1 MKGKIIEIYGIEKNL
16 KGWADYLG
24 ISKQLLNY
32 KIKKSGKSEE
42 DVILTEL
49 YKVYIKEM
57 NLKGCA
63 EKIITGKNIKE
74 NKVKEKKKKK
84 IMIINDVHV
93 PYQHEGLLDEI
104 KKHKDIDCLVIGG
117 DLIDCES
124 CSSFQMLERPT
135 LEQELVSAHEFIQEI
150 NKIINTEIICIK
162 GNHEERLEREICKMQ
177 NKGLQRL
184 LDSQLLR
191 MLEEGFKFNIGTK
204 RKQYKA
210 IENFKYIDKW
220 YARLFDN
227 LVICHPKDFS
237 NVPAKIA
244 EKSAEYFLNR
254 GIIEKDDVIFIG
266 HTHKFSQ
273 IVSTRRQ
280 DVFVIENGCSCKPMD
295 YSDRGNLSYGNQ
307 VNCYTI
313 VEFEK
318 GNKINKND
326 IKTYFY

>member
-1 MKGKIIEIYGIEKNL
+1 MKGKIIEVYGMKKNL
-16 KGWADYLG
+16 KEWADYLG

-32 KIKKSGKSEE
+32 RLNKGSEIGAQIESIIKREVIKKMKKEVIEE
-42 DVILTEL
+42 
-49 YKVYIKEM
+49 KERK
-57 NLKGCA
+57 L
-63 EKIITGKNIKE
+63 E
-74 NKVKEKKKKK
+74 NKKKK

-93 PYQHEGLLDEI
+93 PYQHDGLLDEI
-104 KKHKDIDCLVIGG
+104 RKHKDMDYLVIGG

-135 LEQELVSAHEFIQEI
+135 LEEELVAAHEFIQEI
-150 NKIINTEIICIK
+150 NKIIDAEIICIK

-191 MLEEGFKFNIGTK
+191 MLEEGFKFSIGTK
-204 RKQYKA
+204 RKKYKA

-280 DVFVIENGCSCKPMD
+280 DVFVVENGCSCKPMD
-295 YSDRGNLSYGNQ
+295 YSDRGNLNYGNQ

-313 VEFEK
+313 VEFEE
-318 GNKINKND
+318 GGKIDRND
-326 IKTYFY
+326 VKTYFF

>member
-1 MKGKIIEIYGIEKNL
+1 MRGKLISIYGVEKNL
-16 KGWADYLG
+16 KEWADYLG

-32 KIKKSGKSEE
+32 KIKKGNTNVETVIIAEIFKKAKKIEE
-42 DVILTEL
+42 GINE
-49 YKVYIKEM
+49 IE
-57 NLKGCA
+57 
-63 EKIITGKNIKE
+63 IE
-74 NKVKEKKKKK
+74 NKVSNAKKKV
-84 IMIINDVHV
+84 MIINDVHV
-93 PYQHEGLLDEI
+93 PYQHEELLNEI
-104 KKHKDIDCLVIGG
+104 KKHNDIDYLVIGG

-135 LEQELVSAHEFIQEI
+135 LEEELVAAHEFIQEI
-150 NKIINTEIICIK
+150 NKIVNCEIICIK

-254 GIIEKDDVIFIG
+254 DVIEKDDIIFIG

-280 DVFVIENGCSCKPMD
+280 DVFVVENGCSCKPMD
-295 YSDRGNLSYGNQ
+295 YSDRGNLNYGNQ

-313 VEFEK
+313 VEFEE
-318 GNKINKND
+318 GCKIDRND

>member
-1 MKGKIIEIYGIEKNL
+1 MKGKMIEVYGMKKNL

-32 KIKKSGKSEE
+32 KIKKGNTNAET
-42 DVILTEL
+42 VIIAEIFKKT
-49 YKVYIKEM
+49 KKIKEGI
-57 NLKGCA
+57 N
-63 EKIITGKNIKE
+63 EIEVE
-74 NKVKEKKKKK
+74 NKISDVKKKV
-84 IMIINDVHV
+84 MIINDVHV
-93 PYQHEGLLDEI
+93 PYQHEELLNEI
-104 KKHKDIDCLVIGG
+104 RKHNDIDYLVIGG

-135 LEQELVSAHEFIQEI
+135 LEQELVEAHEFIQEI
-150 NKIINTEIICIK
+150 NKIVNCEIICIK

-210 IENFKYIDKW
+210 IKNFKYVDKW
-220 YARLFDN
+220 YTRLFDN

-254 GIIEKDDVIFIG
+254 GIIEKDDIIFIG

-280 DVFVIENGCSCKPMD
+280 DVFVVENGCSCKAMD
-295 YSDRGNLSYGNQ
+295 YSDRGNLNYGNQ

-313 VEFEK
+313 VEFEE
-318 GNKINKND
+318 GCKIDRND

>member
-1 MKGKIIEIYGIEKNL
+1 MKGNIVEIYGVEKNL

-32 KIKKSGKSEE
+32 KINKGGGNRESVIVAEIYKKCKEVDGLEE
-42 DVILTEL
+42 GV
-49 YKVYIKEM
+49 KEM
-57 NLKGCA
+57 KTNKRV
-63 EKIITGKNIKE
+63 KE
-74 NKVKEKKKKK
+74 NKKKKV
-84 IMIINDVHV
+84 MIINDVHV
-93 PYQHEGLLDEI
+93 PYQHDGLLDEI
-104 KKHKDIDCLVIGG
+104 KKHKDMDYLVIGG

-135 LEQELVSAHEFIQEI
+135 LEQELVAAHEFIQEI
-150 NKIINTEIICIK
+150 NKIINAEIICIK

-191 MLEEGFKFNIGTK
+191 MLEEGFKFSIGTK
-204 RKQYKA
+204 RKKYNA

-280 DVFVIENGCSCKPMD
+280 DVFVVENGCSCKAMD
-295 YSDRGNLSYGNQ
+295 YSDRGNLNYGNQ

-313 VEFEK
+313 VEFEE

-326 IKTYFY
+326 IKTYFF

>member
-1 MKGKIIEIYGIEKNL
+1 MMRGKMISIYGVEKNL
-16 KGWADYLG
+16 KEWADYIG

-32 KIKKSGKSEE
+32 KIKKGKANAETVIIAEIFKKAKKIEE
-42 DVILTEL
+42 GINE
-49 YKVYIKEM
+49 IE
-57 NLKGCA
+57 
-63 EKIITGKNIKE
+63 IE
-74 NKVKEKKKKK
+74 NKISNAKKKV
-84 IMIINDVHV
+84 MIINDVHV
-93 PYQHEGLLDEI
+93 PYQHEELLSEI
-104 KKHKDIDCLVIGG
+104 KKHSDIDYLVIGG

-124 CSSFQMLERPT
+124 CSSFQMLERPS
-135 LEQELVSAHEFIQEI
+135 LEEELVAAHEFIQEI
-150 NKIINTEIICIK
+150 NKIINAEIICIK

-254 GIIEKDDVIFIG
+254 DVIEKDDIIFIG

-280 DVFVIENGCSCKPMD
+280 DVFVVENGCSCKPMD
-295 YSDRGNLSYGNQ
+295 YSDRGNLNYGNQ

-313 VEFEK
+313 VEFEE
-318 GNKINKND
+318 GCKIDRND

>member
-1 MKGKIIEIYGIEKNL
+1 MRGKMIEIYGIEKNL
-16 KGWADYLG
+16 KEWADYLG

-32 KIKKSGKSEE
+32 KIKKGNTNVETVIIAEIFKKAKKIEE
-42 DVILTEL
+42 GINE
-49 YKVYIKEM
+49 IE
-57 NLKGCA
+57 
-63 EKIITGKNIKE
+63 IE
-74 NKVKEKKKKK
+74 NKISNAKKKV
-84 IMIINDVHV
+84 MIINDMHV
-93 PYQHEGLLDEI
+93 PYQHEELLSEI
-104 KKHKDIDCLVIGG
+104 KKHSDIDYLVIGG

-135 LEQELVSAHEFIQEI
+135 LEEELVAAHEFIQEI
-150 NKIINTEIICIK
+150 NKIINAEIICIK

-204 RKQYKA
+204 RKKYKA

-254 GIIEKDDVIFIG
+254 GIIEKDDIIFIG

-280 DVFVIENGCSCKPMD
+280 DVFVVENGCSCKPMD
-295 YSDRGNLSYGNQ
+295 YSDRGNLNYGNQ

-313 VEFEK
+313 VEFEE
-318 GNKINKND
+318 GGKIDRND

>member
-1 MKGKIIEIYGIEKNL
+1 MKGKIIEVYGMKKNL
-16 KGWADYLG
+16 KEWADYLG

-32 KIKKSGKSEE
+32 RLNKGSEIGAQIESIIKREVIKKMKKEVIEE
-42 DVILTEL
+42 
-49 YKVYIKEM
+49 KERK
-57 NLKGCA
+57 L
-63 EKIITGKNIKE
+63 E
-74 NKVKEKKKKK
+74 NKKKK

-93 PYQHEGLLDEI
+93 PYQNEKLLDEI
-104 KKHKDIDCLVIGG
+104 RKHKDMDYLVIGG

-135 LEQELVSAHEFIQEI
+135 LEEELVAAHEFIQEI
-150 NKIINTEIICIK
+150 NKIIDAEIICIK

-191 MLEEGFKFNIGTK
+191 MLEEGFKFSIGIK
-204 RKQYKA
+204 RKKYKA

-280 DVFVIENGCSCKPMD
+280 DVFVVENGCSCKAMD
-295 YSDRGNLSYGNQ
+295 YSDRGNLNYGNQ

-313 VEFEK
+313 VEFEE
-318 GNKINKND
+318 GCKIDRND

>member
-1 MKGKIIEIYGIEKNL
+1 MMREKLISIYGVEKNL
-16 KGWADYLG
+16 KEWADYIG

-32 KIKKSGKSEE
+32 KIKKGNTNVETVIIAEIFKKAKKIEE
-42 DVILTEL
+42 GINE
-49 YKVYIKEM
+49 IE
-57 NLKGCA
+57 
-63 EKIITGKNIKE
+63 IE
-74 NKVKEKKKKK
+74 NKISNAKKKV
-84 IMIINDVHV
+84 MIINDVHV
-93 PYQHEGLLDEI
+93 PYQHEELLNEI
-104 KKHKDIDCLVIGG
+104 KKHNDIDYLVIGG

-135 LEQELVSAHEFIQEI
+135 LEEELVAAHEFIQEI
-150 NKIINTEIICIK
+150 NKIVNCEIICIK

-254 GIIEKDDVIFIG
+254 DVIEKDDIIFIG

-280 DVFVIENGCSCKPMD
+280 DVFVVENGCSCKSMD
-295 YSDRGNLSYGNQ
+295 YSDRGNLNYGNQ

-313 VEFEK
+313 VEFEE
-318 GNKINKND
+318 GCKIDRND

>member
-1 MKGKIIEIYGIEKNL
+1 MMRGKLISIYGVEKNL
-16 KGWADYLG
+16 KEWADYIG

-32 KIKKSGKSEE
+32 KIKKGNANAETVIIAEIFKKAKKIEE
-42 DVILTEL
+42 GINE
-49 YKVYIKEM
+49 IE
-57 NLKGCA
+57 
-63 EKIITGKNIKE
+63 IE
-74 NKVKEKKKKK
+74 NKVSDVKKKV
-84 IMIINDVHV
+84 MIINDVHV
-93 PYQHEGLLDEI
+93 PYQHEKLLNEI
-104 KKHKDIDCLVIGG
+104 KKHSDIDYLVIGG

-124 CSSFQMLERPT
+124 CSSFQVLERPT
-135 LEQELVSAHEFIQEI
+135 LEEELVAAHEFIQEI
-150 NKIINTEIICIK
+150 NKIINAEIICIK

-254 GIIEKDDVIFIG
+254 DVIEKDDIIFIG

-280 DVFVIENGCSCKPMD
+280 DVFVVENGCSCKPMD
-295 YSDRGNLSYGNQ
+295 YSDRGNLNYGNQ

-313 VEFEK
+313 VEFEE
-318 GNKINKND
+318 GCKIDRND

>member
-1 MKGKIIEIYGIEKNL
+1 
-16 KGWADYLG
+16 
-24 ISKQLLNY
+24 
-32 KIKKSGKSEE
+32 
-42 DVILTEL
+42 
-49 YKVYIKEM
+49 
-57 NLKGCA
+57 
-63 EKIITGKNIKE
+63 
-74 NKVKEKKKKK
+74 
-84 IMIINDVHV
+84 
-93 PYQHEGLLDEI
+93 
-104 KKHKDIDCLVIGG
+104 
-117 DLIDCES
+117 
-124 CSSFQMLERPT
+124 
-135 LEQELVSAHEFIQEI
+135 
-150 NKIINTEIICIK
+150 
-162 GNHEERLEREICKMQ
+162 MQ

-254 GIIEKDDVIFIG
+254 GIIEKDDIIFIG

-280 DVFVIENGCSCKPMD
+280 DVFVVENGCSCKPMD
-295 YSDRGNLSYGNQ
+295 YSDRGNLNYGNQ

-313 VEFEK
+313 VEFEE

>member
-1 MKGKIIEIYGIEKNL
+1 MKGKIIEVYGMKKNL
-16 KGWADYLG
+16 KEWADYLG

-32 KIKKSGKSEE
+32 RLNKGSEIGAQIESIIKREVIKKMKKEAIEE
-42 DVILTEL
+42 
-49 YKVYIKEM
+49 KERK
-57 NLKGCA
+57 L
-63 EKIITGKNIKE
+63 E
-74 NKVKEKKKKK
+74 NKKKK

-93 PYQHEGLLDEI
+93 PYQHDGLLDEI
-104 KKHKDIDCLVIGG
+104 RKHKDMDYLVIGG

-135 LEQELVSAHEFIQEI
+135 LEEELVAAHEFIQEI
-150 NKIINTEIICIK
+150 NKIIDAEIICIK

-191 MLEEGFKFNIGTK
+191 MLEEGFKFSIGTK
-204 RKQYKA
+204 RKKYKA

-280 DVFVIENGCSCKPMD
+280 DVFVVENGCSCKPMD
-295 YSDRGNLSYGNQ
+295 YSDRGNLNYGNQ

-313 VEFEK
+313 VEFEE
-318 GNKINKND
+318 GGKIDRND

>member
-1 MKGKIIEIYGIEKNL
+1 MKGKIIEVYGMKKNL
-16 KGWADYLG
+16 KEWADYLG

-32 KIKKSGKSEE
+32 RLNKGSEIGAQIESIIKREVIKKMKKEVIEE
-42 DVILTEL
+42 
-49 YKVYIKEM
+49 KERK
-57 NLKGCA
+57 L
-63 EKIITGKNIKE
+63 E
-74 NKVKEKKKKK
+74 NKKKK

-93 PYQHEGLLDEI
+93 PYQNEKLLDEI
-104 KKHKDIDCLVIGG
+104 RKHKDMDYLVIGG

-135 LEQELVSAHEFIQEI
+135 LEEELVAAHEFIQEI
-150 NKIINTEIICIK
+150 NKIIDAEIICIK

-204 RKQYKA
+204 RKKYKA

-254 GIIEKDDVIFIG
+254 GIIEKDDIIFIG

-280 DVFVIENGCSCKPMD
+280 DVFVVENGCSCKPMD
-295 YSDRGNLSYGNQ
+295 YSDRGNLNYGNQ

-313 VEFEK
+313 VEFEE
-318 GNKINKND
+318 GCKINKND
-326 IKTYFY
+326 VKTYFF

>member
-1 MKGKIIEIYGIEKNL
+1 MRGKMISIYGVEKNL
-16 KGWADYLG
+16 KEWADYLG

-32 KIKKSGKSEE
+32 KIKKGNTNVETVIIAEIFKKAKKIEE
-42 DVILTEL
+42 GINE
-49 YKVYIKEM
+49 IE
-57 NLKGCA
+57 
-63 EKIITGKNIKE
+63 IE
-74 NKVKEKKKKK
+74 NRISNAKKKV
-84 IMIINDVHV
+84 MIINDVHV
-93 PYQHEGLLDEI
+93 PYQHEELLNEI

-135 LEQELVSAHEFIQEI
+135 LEEELVAAHEFIQEI
-150 NKIINTEIICIK
+150 NKIVNCEIICIK

-254 GIIEKDDVIFIG
+254 DVIEKDDIIFIG

-280 DVFVIENGCSCKPMD
+280 DVFVVENGCSCKPMD
-295 YSDRGNLSYGNQ
+295 YSDRGNLNYGNQ

-313 VEFEK
+313 VEFEE
-318 GNKINKND
+318 GCKIDRND

>member
-1 MKGKIIEIYGIEKNL
+1 MKGKIIEVYGMEKNL

-32 KIKKSGKSEE
+32 KIKNSKKDERRTIQ
-42 DVILTEL
+42 DALIQ
-49 YKVYIKEM
+49 KEID
-57 NLKGCA
+57 NHF
-63 EKIITGKNIKE
+63 KNKPI
-74 NKVKEKKKKK
+74 KKK

-93 PYQHEGLLDEI
+93 PYQHEELLNEI
-104 KKHKDIDCLVIGG
+104 KKHKDIDYLVIGG

-135 LEQELVSAHEFIQEI
+135 LEEELVLAHEFIKEI
-150 NKIINTEIICIK
+150 NKIINAEIICIK

-266 HTHKFSQ
+266 HTHKFSK

-313 VEFEK
+313 VELEE
-318 GNKINKND
+318 GNKIKKND

>member
-1 MKGKIIEIYGIEKNL
+1 MMRGKLISIYGVEKNL
-16 KGWADYLG
+16 KEWADYIG

-32 KIKKSGKSEE
+32 KIKKGNTNVETVIIAEIFKKTKKIEE
-42 DVILTEL
+42 GINE
-49 YKVYIKEM
+49 IE
-57 NLKGCA
+57 
-63 EKIITGKNIKE
+63 IE
-74 NKVKEKKKKK
+74 NKISNAKKKV
-84 IMIINDVHV
+84 MIINDVHV
-93 PYQHEGLLDEI
+93 PYQHEELLSEI
-104 KKHKDIDCLVIGG
+104 KKHNDIDYLVVGG

-135 LEQELVSAHEFIQEI
+135 LEEELVAAHEFIQEI
-150 NKIINTEIICIK
+150 NKIVNCEIICIK

-254 GIIEKDDVIFIG
+254 DVIEKDDIIFIG

-280 DVFVIENGCSCKPMD
+280 DVFVVENGCSCKPMD
-295 YSDRGNLSYGNQ
+295 YSDRGNLNYGNQ

-313 VEFEK
+313 VEFEE
-318 GNKINKND
+318 GCKIDRND

>member
-1 MKGKIIEIYGIEKNL
+1 MMRGKLISIYGVEKNL
-16 KGWADYLG
+16 KEWADYLG

-32 KIKKSGKSEE
+32 KIKKGKANAET
-42 DVILTEL
+42 VIIAEIF
-49 YKVYIKEM
+49 KKAKKIKE
-57 NLKGCA
+57 GID
-63 EKIITGKNIKE
+63 EIEVESKISN
-74 NKVKEKKKKK
+74 VKKKV
-84 IMIINDVHV
+84 MIINDVHV
-93 PYQHEGLLDEI
+93 PYQHEELLNEI
-104 KKHKDIDCLVIGG
+104 KKHNDIDYLVIGG

-135 LEQELVSAHEFIQEI
+135 LEEELVAAHEFIQEI
-150 NKIINTEIICIK
+150 NKIVNCEIICIK

-254 GIIEKDDVIFIG
+254 DVIEKDDIIFIG

-280 DVFVIENGCSCKPMD
+280 DVFVVENGCSCKPMD
-295 YSDRGNLSYGNQ
+295 YSDRGNLNYGNQ

-313 VEFEK
+313 VEFEE
-318 GNKINKND
+318 GCKIDRND

>member
-1 MKGKIIEIYGIEKNL
+1 MMRGKLISIYGVEKNL
-16 KGWADYLG
+16 KEWADYIG

-32 KIKKSGKSEE
+32 KIKKGNANAETVIIAEIFKKAKKIEE
-42 DVILTEL
+42 GINE
-49 YKVYIKEM
+49 IE
-57 NLKGCA
+57 
-63 EKIITGKNIKE
+63 IE
-74 NKVKEKKKKK
+74 NKVSDVKKKV
-84 IMIINDVHV
+84 MIINDVHV
-93 PYQHEGLLDEI
+93 PYQHEELLNEI
-104 KKHKDIDCLVIGG
+104 KKHSDIDYLVIGG

-124 CSSFQMLERPT
+124 CSSFQVLERPT
-135 LEQELVSAHEFIQEI
+135 LEEELVAAHEFIQEI
-150 NKIINTEIICIK
+150 NKIINAEIICIK

-254 GIIEKDDVIFIG
+254 DVIEKDDIIFIG

-280 DVFVIENGCSCKPMD
+280 DVFVVENGCSCKPMD
-295 YSDRGNLSYGNQ
+295 YSDRGNLNYGNQ

-313 VEFEK
+313 VEFEE
-318 GNKINKND
+318 GCKIDRND

>member
-1 MKGKIIEIYGIEKNL
+1 MKGKIIEVYGMKKNL
-16 KGWADYLG
+16 KEWADYLG

-32 KIKKSGKSEE
+32 RLNKGSEIGAQIESIIKREVIKKMKKEVIEE
-42 DVILTEL
+42 
-49 YKVYIKEM
+49 KERK
-57 NLKGCA
+57 L
-63 EKIITGKNIKE
+63 E
-74 NKVKEKKKKK
+74 NKKKKV
-84 IMIINDVHV
+84 MIINDVHV
-93 PYQHEGLLDEI
+93 PYQHDGLLDEI
-104 KKHKDIDCLVIGG
+104 RKHKDMDYLVIGG

-135 LEQELVSAHEFIQEI
+135 LEEELVAAHEFIQEI
-150 NKIINTEIICIK
+150 NKIIDAEIICIK

-191 MLEEGFKFNIGTK
+191 MLEEGFKFSIGTK
-204 RKQYKA
+204 RKKYKA

-254 GIIEKDDVIFIG
+254 GIIEKDDIIFIG

-280 DVFVIENGCSCKPMD
+280 DVFVVENGCSCKPMD
-295 YSDRGNLSYGNQ
+295 YSDRGNLNYGNQ

-313 VEFEK
+313 VEFEE
-318 GNKINKND
+318 GCKINKND
-326 IKTYFY
+326 VKTYFF

>member
-1 MKGKIIEIYGIEKNL
+1 MMREKLISIYGVEKNL
-16 KGWADYLG
+16 KEWADYIG

-32 KIKKSGKSEE
+32 KIKKGNTNVETVIIAEIFKKAKKIEE
-42 DVILTEL
+42 GINE
-49 YKVYIKEM
+49 IE
-57 NLKGCA
+57 
-63 EKIITGKNIKE
+63 IE
-74 NKVKEKKKKK
+74 NKISNAKKKV
-84 IMIINDVHV
+84 MIINDVHV
-93 PYQHEGLLDEI
+93 PYQHEELLNEI
-104 KKHKDIDCLVIGG
+104 KKHNDIDYLVIGG

-135 LEQELVSAHEFIQEI
+135 LEEELVAAHEFIQEI
-150 NKIINTEIICIK
+150 NKIVNCEIICIK

-254 GIIEKDDVIFIG
+254 DVIEKDDIIFIG

-280 DVFVIENGCSCKPMD
+280 DVFVVENGCSCKPMD
-295 YSDRGNLSYGNQ
+295 YSDRGNLNYGNQ

-313 VEFEK
+313 VEFEE
-318 GNKINKND
+318 GCKIDRND

>member
-1 MKGKIIEIYGIEKNL
+1 MKGKIIEVYGMKKNL
-16 KGWADYLG
+16 KEWADYLG

-32 KIKKSGKSEE
+32 RLNKGSEIGAQIESIIKREVIKKMKKEVIEE
-42 DVILTEL
+42 
-49 YKVYIKEM
+49 KERK
-57 NLKGCA
+57 L
-63 EKIITGKNIKE
+63 E
-74 NKVKEKKKKK
+74 NKKKKV
-84 IMIINDVHV
+84 MIINDVHV
-93 PYQHEGLLDEI
+93 PYQHDGLLDEI
-104 KKHKDIDCLVIGG
+104 RKHKDMDYLVIGG

-135 LEQELVSAHEFIQEI
+135 LEEELVAAHEFIQEI
-150 NKIINTEIICIK
+150 NKIIDAEIICIK

-254 GIIEKDDVIFIG
+254 GIIEKDDIIFIG

-280 DVFVIENGCSCKPMD
+280 DVFVVENGCSCKAMD
-295 YSDRGNLSYGNQ
+295 YSDRGNLNYGNQ

-313 VEFEK
+313 VEFEE

>member
-1 MKGKIIEIYGIEKNL
+1 MMRGKLISIYGVEKNL
-16 KGWADYLG
+16 KEWADYIG

-32 KIKKSGKSEE
+32 KIKKGNANAET
-42 DVILTEL
+42 VIIAEIF
-49 YKVYIKEM
+49 KKAKKIKEGI
-57 NLKGCA
+57 N
-63 EKIITGKNIKE
+63 EIEIE
-74 NKVKEKKKKK
+74 NKVSDVKKKV
-84 IMIINDVHV
+84 MIINDVHV
-93 PYQHEGLLDEI
+93 PYQHEELLNEI
-104 KKHKDIDCLVIGG
+104 KKHSDIDYLVIGG

-124 CSSFQMLERPT
+124 CSSFQVLERPT
-135 LEQELVSAHEFIQEI
+135 LEEELVAAHEFIQEI
-150 NKIINTEIICIK
+150 NKIINAEIICIK

-254 GIIEKDDVIFIG
+254 DVIEKDDIIFIG

-280 DVFVIENGCSCKPMD
+280 DVFVVENGCSCKPMD
-295 YSDRGNLSYGNQ
+295 YSDRGNLNYGNQ

-313 VEFEK
+313 VEFEE
-318 GNKINKND
+318 GCKIDRND

>member
-1 MKGKIIEIYGIEKNL
+1 MKGNIIEIYGVEKNL

-32 KIKKSGKSEE
+32 RINKSGGNKESVILAEIYKKIKEVDVSEE
-42 DVILTEL
+42 G
-49 YKVYIKEM
+49 IKEM
-57 NLKGCA
+57 KVNK
-63 EKIITGKNIKE
+63 TVKE
-74 NKVKEKKKKK
+74 NKKKKV
-84 IMIINDVHV
+84 MIINDVHV
-93 PYQHEGLLDEI
+93 PYQHEKLLDEI
-104 KKHKDIDCLVIGG
+104 KKHKNIDYLVIGG

-135 LEQELVSAHEFIQEI
+135 LEEELVAAHEFIQEI
-150 NKIINTEIICIK
+150 NKIINAEIICIK

-204 RKQYKA
+204 RKKYKA

-254 GIIEKDDVIFIG
+254 GIIEKDDIIFIG

-280 DVFVIENGCSCKPMD
+280 DVFVVENGCSCKPMD
-295 YSDRGNLSYGNQ
+295 YSDRGNLNYGNQ

-313 VEFEK
+313 VEFEE
-318 GNKINKND
+318 GGKIDRND

>member
-1 MKGKIIEIYGIEKNL
+1 MMRGKLISIYGVEKNL
-16 KGWADYLG
+16 KEWADYIG

-32 KIKKSGKSEE
+32 KIKKGNTNVETVIIAEIFKKTKKIEE
-42 DVILTEL
+42 GINE
-49 YKVYIKEM
+49 IE
-57 NLKGCA
+57 
-63 EKIITGKNIKE
+63 IE
-74 NKVKEKKKKK
+74 NKISNAKKKV
-84 IMIINDVHV
+84 MIINDVHV
-93 PYQHEGLLDEI
+93 PYQHEELLSEI
-104 KKHKDIDCLVIGG
+104 KKHNDIDYLVIGG

-135 LEQELVSAHEFIQEI
+135 LEEELVAAHEFIQEI
-150 NKIINTEIICIK
+150 NKIVNCEIICIK

-254 GIIEKDDVIFIG
+254 DVIEKDDIIFIG

-280 DVFVIENGCSCKPMD
+280 DVFVVENGCSCKPMD
-295 YSDRGNLSYGNQ
+295 YSDRGNLNYGNQ

-313 VEFEK
+313 VEFEE
-318 GNKINKND
+318 GCKIDRND

>member
-1 MKGKIIEIYGIEKNL
+1 MKGNIVEVYGMKKNL
-16 KGWADYLG
+16 KEWADYLG

-32 KIKKSGKSEE
+32 RLNKGSEIGAQIESIIKREVIKKMKKEVIEE
-42 DVILTEL
+42 
-49 YKVYIKEM
+49 KERK
-57 NLKGCA
+57 L
-63 EKIITGKNIKE
+63 E
-74 NKVKEKKKKK
+74 NKKKKV
-84 IMIINDVHV
+84 MIINDVHV

-104 KKHKDIDCLVIGG
+104 KKHKDMDYLVIGG

-135 LEQELVSAHEFIQEI
+135 LEEELVAAHEFIQEI
-150 NKIINTEIICIK
+150 NKIIDAEIICIK

-204 RKQYKA
+204 RKKYKA

-254 GIIEKDDVIFIG
+254 GIIDKDDVIFIG

-280 DVFVIENGCSCKPMD
+280 DVFVVENGCSCKPMD
-295 YSDRGNLSYGNQ
+295 YSDRGNLNYGNQ

-313 VEFEK
+313 VEFEE
-318 GNKINKND
+318 GGKIDKND
-326 IKTYFY
+326 VKTYFF

>member
-1 MKGKIIEIYGIEKNL
+1 MKGKIIEIYGMKKNL
-16 KGWADYLG
+16 KEWADYLG

-32 KIKKSGKSEE
+32 RLNKGSEIGAQIESIIKREVIKKMKKEVIEE
-42 DVILTEL
+42 
-49 YKVYIKEM
+49 KERK
-57 NLKGCA
+57 L
-63 EKIITGKNIKE
+63 E
-74 NKVKEKKKKK
+74 NKKKK

-93 PYQHEGLLDEI
+93 PYQHDGLLDEI
-104 KKHKDIDCLVIGG
+104 RKHKDMDYLVIGG

-135 LEQELVSAHEFIQEI
+135 LEEELVAAHEFIQEI
-150 NKIINTEIICIK
+150 NKIIDAEIICIK

-191 MLEEGFKFNIGTK
+191 MLEEGFKFSIGTK
-204 RKQYKA
+204 RKKYKA

-254 GIIEKDDVIFIG
+254 GIIEKDDIIFIG

-280 DVFVIENGCSCKPMD
+280 DVFVVENGCSCKPMD
-295 YSDRGNLSYGNQ
+295 YSDRGNLNYGNQ

-313 VEFEK
+313 VEFEE
-318 GNKINKND
+318 GCKINKND
-326 IKTYFY
+326 VKTYFF

>member
-1 MKGKIIEIYGIEKNL
+1 MKGKIIEVYGMKKNL
-16 KGWADYLG
+16 KEWADYLG

-32 KIKKSGKSEE
+32 RLNKGSEIGAQIESIIKREVIKKMKKEVIEE
-42 DVILTEL
+42 
-49 YKVYIKEM
+49 KERK
-57 NLKGCA
+57 L
-63 EKIITGKNIKE
+63 E
-74 NKVKEKKKKK
+74 NKKKK

-93 PYQHEGLLDEI
+93 PYQNEKLLDEI

-135 LEQELVSAHEFIQEI
+135 LEQELVAAHEFIQEI
-150 NKIINTEIICIK
+150 NKIINAEIICIK

-191 MLEEGFKFNIGTK
+191 MLEEGFKFSIGTK

-280 DVFVIENGCSCKPMD
+280 DVFVVENGCSCKPMD
-295 YSDRGNLSYGNQ
+295 YSDRGNLNYGNQ

-313 VEFEK
+313 VEFEE
-318 GNKINKND
+318 GGKIDRND

>member
-1 MKGKIIEIYGIEKNL
+1 MKGKIIEVYGMKKNL
-16 KGWADYLG
+16 KEWADYLG

-32 KIKKSGKSEE
+32 RLNKGSEIGAQIESIIKREVIKKMKKEVIEE
-42 DVILTEL
+42 
-49 YKVYIKEM
+49 KERK
-57 NLKGCA
+57 L
-63 EKIITGKNIKE
+63 E
-74 NKVKEKKKKK
+74 NKKKK

-93 PYQHEGLLDEI
+93 PYQNEKLLDEI
-104 KKHKDIDCLVIGG
+104 KKHKDMDYLVIGG

-135 LEQELVSAHEFIQEI
+135 LEEELVAAHEFIQEI
-150 NKIINTEIICIK
+150 NKIIDAEIICIK

-191 MLEEGFKFNIGTK
+191 MLEEGFKFSIGTK
-204 RKQYKA
+204 RKKYKA

-254 GIIEKDDVIFIG
+254 GIIEKDDIIFIG

-280 DVFVIENGCSCKPMD
+280 DVFVVENGCSCKPMD
-295 YSDRGNLSYGNQ
+295 YSDRGNLNYGNQ

-313 VEFEK
+313 VEFEE
-318 GNKINKND
+318 GGKIDRND
-326 IKTYFY
+326 VKTYFF

>member
-1 MKGKIIEIYGIEKNL
+1 MKGKIIEVYGMKKNL
-16 KGWADYLG
+16 KEWADYLG

-32 KIKKSGKSEE
+32 RINKSGGNKESVILAEIYKKCKGIEDSEE
-42 DVILTEL
+42 GV
-49 YKVYIKEM
+49 KEM
-57 NLKGCA
+57 KTNK
-63 EKIITGKNIKE
+63 KVKE
-74 NKVKEKKKKK
+74 NKKKKV
-84 IMIINDVHV
+84 MIINDVHV
-93 PYQHEGLLDEI
+93 PYQHDGLLDEI
-104 KKHKDIDCLVIGG
+104 KKHKDMDYLVIGG

-135 LEQELVSAHEFIQEI
+135 LEQELVAAHEFIQEI
-150 NKIINTEIICIK
+150 NKIINAEIICIK

-254 GIIEKDDVIFIG
+254 GIIEKDDIIFIG

-280 DVFVIENGCSCKPMD
+280 DVFVVENGCSCKPMD
-295 YSDRGNLSYGNQ
+295 YSDRGNLNYGNQ

-313 VEFEK
+313 VEFEE
-318 GNKINKND
+318 GGKIDRND

>member
-1 MKGKIIEIYGIEKNL
+1 MMRGKMISIYGIEKNL
-16 KGWADYLG
+16 KEWADYLG

-32 KIKKSGKSEE
+32 KIKKGNTNVETVIIAEIFKKAKKIEE
-42 DVILTEL
+42 GINE
-49 YKVYIKEM
+49 IE
-57 NLKGCA
+57 
-63 EKIITGKNIKE
+63 IE
-74 NKVKEKKKKK
+74 NKVSNAKKKV
-84 IMIINDVHV
+84 MIINDVHV
-93 PYQHEGLLDEI
+93 PYQHEELLNEI
-104 KKHKDIDCLVIGG
+104 KKHNDIDYLVIGG

-135 LEQELVSAHEFIQEI
+135 LEEELVAAHEFIQEI
-150 NKIINTEIICIK
+150 NKIVNCEIICIK

-254 GIIEKDDVIFIG
+254 DVIEKDDIIFIG

-280 DVFVIENGCSCKPMD
+280 DVFVVENGCSCKPMD
-295 YSDRGNLSYGNQ
+295 YSDRGNLNYGNQ

-313 VEFEK
+313 VEFEE
-318 GNKINKND
+318 GCKIDRND

>member
-1 MKGKIIEIYGIEKNL
+1 MMRGKLISIYGVEKNL
-16 KGWADYLG
+16 KEWADYLG

-32 KIKKSGKSEE
+32 KIKKGNTNVETVIIAEIFKKAKKIEE
-42 DVILTEL
+42 GINE
-49 YKVYIKEM
+49 IE
-57 NLKGCA
+57 
-63 EKIITGKNIKE
+63 IE
-74 NKVKEKKKKK
+74 NKISNAKKKV
-84 IMIINDVHV
+84 MIINDVHV
-93 PYQHEGLLDEI
+93 PYQHEELLSEI
-104 KKHKDIDCLVIGG
+104 KKHSDIDYLVIGG

-135 LEQELVSAHEFIQEI
+135 LEEELVAAHEFIQEI
-150 NKIINTEIICIK
+150 NKIVNCEIICIK

-254 GIIEKDDVIFIG
+254 DVIEKDDIIFIG

-280 DVFVIENGCSCKPMD
+280 DVFVVENGCSCKPMD
-295 YSDRGNLSYGNQ
+295 YSDRGNLNYGNQ

-313 VEFEK
+313 VEFEE
-318 GNKINKND
+318 GCKIDRND

>member
-1 MKGKIIEIYGIEKNL
+1 MKGNIIEIYGVEKNL

-32 KIKKSGKSEE
+32 RINKSGGNKESVILAEIYKKCKGIEDSEE
-42 DVILTEL
+42 GV
-49 YKVYIKEM
+49 KEM
-57 NLKGCA
+57 KTNK
-63 EKIITGKNIKE
+63 KVKE
-74 NKVKEKKKKK
+74 NKKKKV
-84 IMIINDVHV
+84 MIINDVHV
-93 PYQHEGLLDEI
+93 PYQHDGLLDEI
-104 KKHKDIDCLVIGG
+104 RKHKDMDYLVIGG

-135 LEQELVSAHEFIQEI
+135 LEEELVAAHEFIQEI
-150 NKIINTEIICIK
+150 NKIIDAEIICIK

-204 RKQYKA
+204 RKKYKA

-237 NVPAKIA
+237 NVPARIA

-254 GIIEKDDVIFIG
+254 GVIEKDDVIFIG

-280 DVFVIENGCSCKPMD
+280 DVFVVENGCSCKPMD
-295 YSDRGNLSYGNQ
+295 YSDRGNLNYGNQ

-313 VEFEK
+313 VEFEE
-318 GNKINKND
+318 GGKIDRND

>member
-1 MKGKIIEIYGIEKNL
+1 MRGKLISIYGVEKNL
-16 KGWADYLG
+16 KEWADYLG

-32 KIKKSGKSEE
+32 KIKKGNTNVETVIIAEIFKKAKKIEE
-42 DVILTEL
+42 GINE
-49 YKVYIKEM
+49 IE
-57 NLKGCA
+57 
-63 EKIITGKNIKE
+63 IE
-74 NKVKEKKKKK
+74 NKISNAKKKV
-84 IMIINDVHV
+84 MIINDVHV
-93 PYQHEGLLDEI
+93 PYQHEELLNEI
-104 KKHKDIDCLVIGG
+104 KKHNDIDYLVIGG

-135 LEQELVSAHEFIQEI
+135 LEEELVVAHEFIQEI
-150 NKIINTEIICIK
+150 NKIVNCEIICIK

-254 GIIEKDDVIFIG
+254 DVIEKDDIIFIG

-280 DVFVIENGCSCKPMD
+280 DVFVVENGCSCKPMD
-295 YSDRGNLSYGNQ
+295 YSDRGNLNYGNQ

-313 VEFEK
+313 VEFEE
-318 GNKINKND
+318 GCKIDRND

>member
-1 MKGKIIEIYGIEKNL
+1 MKGNIVEIYGVEKNL

-32 KIKKSGKSEE
+32 KINKSGGNKES
-42 DVILTEL
+42 VILAEI
-49 YKVYIKEM
+49 YKKCKEVDGLEEGVKEM
-57 NLKGCA
+57 KTN
-63 EKIITGKNIKE
+63 KNIKE
-74 NKVKEKKKKK
+74 NNKKKV
-84 IMIINDVHV
+84 MIINDVHV
-93 PYQHEGLLDEI
+93 PYQHDGLLDEI
-104 KKHKDIDCLVIGG
+104 RKHKDMDYLVIGG

-135 LEQELVSAHEFIQEI
+135 LEEELVAAHEFIQEI
-150 NKIINTEIICIK
+150 NKIINAEIICIK

-191 MLEEGFKFNIGTK
+191 MLEEGFKFSIGTK
-204 RKQYKA
+204 RKKYKA

-280 DVFVIENGCSCKPMD
+280 DVFVVENGCSCKSMD
-295 YSDRGNLSYGNQ
+295 YSDRGNLNYGNQ

-313 VEFEK
+313 VEFEEGK
-318 GNKINKND
+318 KINKND

>member
-1 MKGKIIEIYGIEKNL
+1 MKGNIIEIYGVEKNL

-32 KIKKSGKSEE
+32 RINKSGGNKESVILAEIYKKCKGIEDSEE
-42 DVILTEL
+42 GV
-49 YKVYIKEM
+49 KEM
-57 NLKGCA
+57 KTNK
-63 EKIITGKNIKE
+63 KVKE
-74 NKVKEKKKKK
+74 NKKKKV
-84 IMIINDVHV
+84 MIINDVHV

-104 KKHKDIDCLVIGG
+104 KKHKNIDYLVIGG

-135 LEQELVSAHEFIQEI
+135 LEEELVAAHEFIQEI
-150 NKIINTEIICIK
+150 NKIIDAEIICIK

-204 RKQYKA
+204 RKKYKA

-254 GIIEKDDVIFIG
+254 GIIEKDDIIFIG

-280 DVFVIENGCSCKPMD
+280 DVFVVENGCSCKPMD
-295 YSDRGNLSYGNQ
+295 YSDRGNLNYGNQ

-313 VEFEK
+313 VEFEE
-318 GNKINKND
+318 GCKINKND
-326 IKTYFY
+326 VKTYFF

>member
-1 MKGKIIEIYGIEKNL
+1 MRGKMIEIYGIEKNL

-32 KIKKSGKSEE
+32 KIKKSGRSEE
-42 DVILTEL
+42 TVILTEM
-49 YKVYIKEM
+49 YKRCEEEMGLKEYS
-57 NLKGCA
+57 
-63 EKIITGKNIKE
+63 EKLGI
-74 NKVKEKKKKK
+74 NKVISEYKTKESKKKKV
-84 IMIINDVHV
+84 MIINDVHV
-93 PYQHEGLLDEI
+93 PYQHEKLLDEI
-104 KKHKDIDCLVIGG
+104 KKHKNIDYLVIGG

-135 LEQELVSAHEFIQEI
+135 LEEELVAAHEFIQEI
-150 NKIINTEIICIK
+150 NKIIDAEIICIK

-204 RKQYKA
+204 RKKYKA

-254 GIIEKDDVIFIG
+254 GIIEKDDIIFIG

-280 DVFVIENGCSCKPMD
+280 DVFVVENGCSCKPMD
-295 YSDRGNLSYGNQ
+295 YSDRGNLNYGNQ

-313 VEFEK
+313 VEFEE
-318 GNKINKND
+318 GGKIDRND

>member
-1 MKGKIIEIYGIEKNL
+1 MKGKIIEVYGMKKNL
-16 KGWADYLG
+16 KEWADYLG

-32 KIKKSGKSEE
+32 RLNKGSEIGAQIESIIKREVIKKMKKEVIEE
-42 DVILTEL
+42 
-49 YKVYIKEM
+49 KERK
-57 NLKGCA
+57 L
-63 EKIITGKNIKE
+63 E
-74 NKVKEKKKKK
+74 NKKKK

-93 PYQHEGLLDEI
+93 PYQNEKLLDEI
-104 KKHKDIDCLVIGG
+104 KKHKDMDYLVIGG

-135 LEQELVSAHEFIQEI
+135 LEEELVAAHEFIQEI
-150 NKIINTEIICIK
+150 NKIIDAEIICIK

-204 RKQYKA
+204 RKKYKA

-254 GIIEKDDVIFIG
+254 GIIEKDDIIFIG

-280 DVFVIENGCSCKPMD
+280 DVFVVENGCSCKPMD
-295 YSDRGNLSYGNQ
+295 YSDRGNLNYGNQ

-313 VEFEK
+313 VEFEE
-318 GNKINKND
+318 GGKIDRND
-326 IKTYFY
+326 VKTYFF

>member
-1 MKGKIIEIYGIEKNL
+1 MKGNIIEIYGMEKNL

-32 KIKKSGKSEE
+32 RINKSGGNKESVILAEIYKKCKGIEDSEE
-42 DVILTEL
+42 GVKETKTNK
-49 YKVYIKEM
+49 KV
-57 NLKGCA
+57 
-63 EKIITGKNIKE
+63 KE
-74 NKVKEKKKKK
+74 NKKKKV
-84 IMIINDVHV
+84 MIINDVHV
-93 PYQHEGLLDEI
+93 PYQHDGLLDEI
-104 KKHKDIDCLVIGG
+104 RKHKDMDYLVIGG

-135 LEQELVSAHEFIQEI
+135 LEEELVAAHEFIQEI
-150 NKIINTEIICIK
+150 NKIIDAEIICIK

-254 GIIEKDDVIFIG
+254 GIIEKDDIIFIG

-280 DVFVIENGCSCKPMD
+280 DVFVVENGCSCKPMD
-295 YSDRGNLSYGNQ
+295 YSDRGNLNYGNQ

-313 VEFEK
+313 VEFEE
-318 GNKINKND
+318 GGKIDRND

>member
-1 MKGKIIEIYGIEKNL
+1 MKGNIIEIYGVEKNL

-32 KIKKSGKSEE
+32 RINKSGGNKESVILAEIYKKCKGIEDSEE
-42 DVILTEL
+42 GV
-49 YKVYIKEM
+49 KEM
-57 NLKGCA
+57 KTNK
-63 EKIITGKNIKE
+63 KVKE
-74 NKVKEKKKKK
+74 NKKKKV
-84 IMIINDVHV
+84 MIINDVHV

-104 KKHKDIDCLVIGG
+104 KKHKDMDYLVIGG

-135 LEQELVSAHEFIQEI
+135 LEEELVAAHEFIQEI
-150 NKIINTEIICIK
+150 NKIIDAEIICIK

-204 RKQYKA
+204 RKKYKA

-237 NVPAKIA
+237 NVPARIA

-254 GIIEKDDVIFIG
+254 GVIEKDDVIFIG

-280 DVFVIENGCSCKPMD
+280 DVFVVENGCSCKPMD
-295 YSDRGNLSYGNQ
+295 YSDRGNLNYGNQ

-313 VEFEK
+313 VEFEE
-318 GNKINKND
+318 GGKINKND
-326 IKTYFY
+326 VKTYFF